1 LTCVNRTPGFDPKML
16 SSDMSARPASPSRNH
31 RLADGRSVV
40 IRPIRPEDEAAERAF
55 LDGLC
60 TATKQR
66 RFMHLARSVDEGLLR
81 YFTHVDSERHLAF
94 VCEAGSAIVGDA
106 RCVANPDGR
115 SCELGIVVADDWH
128 HTGVAQLL
136 MDALLNAARARGFE
150 RMQGIVLADNRD
162 MLDFTR
168 ELGFETSLA
177 PEGLGI
183 VRIEKRL

>member
-1 LTCVNRTPGFDPKML
+1 MTAC
-16 SSDMSARPASPSRNH
+16 PASSTREC

-40 IRPIRPEDEAAERAF
+40 IRPIRPQDEAAERAF

-60 TATKQR
+60 DAAKHW
-66 RFMHLARSVDEGLLR
+66 RFMHRARRVDEELLR
-81 YFTHVDSERHLAF
+81 YLTHVDSARHLAF
-94 VCEAGSAIVGDA
+94 VCEAGNAIVGDA

-128 HTGVAQLL
+128 HTGVARLL
-136 MDALLNAARARGFE
+136 MDALLSAARARGFE
-150 RMQGIVLADNRD
+150 RIQGIVLADNRD

-168 ELGFETSLA
+168 ELGFEASLT
-177 PEGLGI
+177 PEAIGT

>member
-1 LTCVNRTPGFDPKML
+1 MTA
-16 SSDMSARPASPSRNH
+16 SRPSPSSKH
-31 RLADGRSVV
+31 RLADGRNVV

-60 TATKQR
+60 DATKHR
-66 RFMHLARSVDEGLLR
+66 RFMGLARHVDDRLLR
-81 YFTHVDSERHLAF
+81 YFTHVDDDRHLAL
-94 VCEAGSAIVGDA
+94 VCDAGNAIVGDA

-136 MDALLNAARARGFE
+136 MEALLNAARARGFE

-168 ELGFETSLA
+168 ELGFEASLT
-177 PEGLGI
+177 PGRIGT

>member
-1 LTCVNRTPGFDPKML
+1 LTV
-16 SSDMSARPASPSRNH
+16 H

-55 LDGLC
+55 LDGLSD
-60 TATKQR
+60 ATRRR
-66 RFMHLARSVDEGLLR
+66 RFMELAGSMSADLLR
-81 YFTHVDSERHLAF
+81 YLTHVDHDRHLAF
-94 VCEAGSAIVGDA
+94 VCQAGDAIVGDA

-115 SCELGIVVADDWH
+115 SGELGIVVADDWH

-136 MDALLNAARARGFE
+136 MDALLRAARARGLK
-150 RMQGIVLADNRD
+150 RMAGIVLADNRD

-168 ELGFETSLA
+168 ELGFEATCGPDGS
-177 PEGLGI
+177 GT